1 MARLLLLGGA
11 LLLTGWWFRHQ
22 KGSVRRSASTE
33 EVFLFV

>member
-22 KGSVRRSASTE
+22 KGGVHRSAPAE

>member
-1 MARLLLLGGA
+1 MVRLLLLGGA

-22 KGSVRRSASTE
+22 KGNARKSAE